1 MNIHE
6 YLGAELLRSKGIP
19 TGSGK
24 VAHSLDEGLKI
35 ARELSYPV
43 VLKAQVLSGGR
54 GKAGGVKIAKTEDE
68 FKEYFQHIHGMNL
81 KGCIV
86 QKIFIVKAV
95 KIVKEVYLA
104 MTFDYSKNGLVLI
117 GSAAGGMD
125 IEKVAAVSPEKIHK
139 LYLKAN
145 AIPSEKELR
154 EFSQKIFQNP
164 EAVEAGLFT
173 FSRIHQLFLEKDC
186 TLIEINPFALTDRGE
201 WIAADAKFTFDD
213 NALFRHE
220 EVSAMRDLA
229 MEDSDEI
236 RAREM
241 NLSFVKLDG
250 EIGCIVN
257 GAGLAMATLDIIK
270 LMGGNPANFLDVG
283 GSSNPQKMV
292 NALKLILRNPKVK
305 GILINIF
312 GGITRCDDIA
322 NGLLQAL
329 SELNIKLPYV
339 IRLTGTNEKE
349 AREIL
354 AKKNISC
361 FSTMRE
367 AVTKIIETIEKH

>member
-24 VAHSLDEGLKI
+24 VAQSLDEGLKI
-35 ARELSYPV
+35 AHELSYPV

-68 FKEYFQHIHGMNL
+68 FRAHFQHIHGMKL
-81 KGCIV
+81 KDCIV
-86 QKIFIVKAV
+86 QKIFVVKAM
-95 KIVKEVYLA
+95 KILKEVYLA
-104 MTFDYSKNGLVLI
+104 MTFDYSKNALVLI

-145 AIPSEKELR
+145 TVPSEKKLR
-154 EFSQKIFQNP
+154 EFSQKIFQDP
-164 EAVEAGLFT
+164 EDVEAGVFT

-186 TLIEINPFALTDRGE
+186 SLIEINPFALTDKGE

-220 EVSAMRDLA
+220 SVSAMRDLA
-229 MEDSDEI
+229 MEDQDEI
-236 RAREM
+236 KAREM

-250 EIGCIVN
+250 DIGCVVN
-257 GAGLAMATLDIIK
+257 GAGLAMATLDIVK

-292 NALKLILRNPKVK
+292 NALQLILRNPKVK

-322 NGLLQAL
+322 NGLIQAL
-329 SELNIKLPYV
+329 SELDMKLPYV
-339 IRLTGTNEKE
+339 VRLTGTNEKE

-354 AKKNISC
+354 AQQKIPC

-367 AVTKIIETIEKH
+367 AVTKIIERSKN

>member
-1 MNIHE
+1 M
-6 YLGAELLRSKGIP
+6 K
-19 TGSGK
+19 
-24 VAHSLDEGLKI
+24 LK
-35 ARELSYPV
+35 
-43 VLKAQVLSGGR
+43 
-54 GKAGGVKIAKTEDE
+54 D
-68 FKEYFQHIHGMNL
+68 
-81 KGCIV
+81 CIV
-86 QKIFIVKAV
+86 QKIFVVKAM
-95 KIVKEVYLA
+95 KILKEVYLA
-104 MTFDYSKNGLVLI
+104 MTFDYSKNALVLI

-145 AIPSEKELR
+145 TVPSEKKLR
-154 EFSQKIFQNP
+154 EFSQKIFQDP
-164 EAVEAGLFT
+164 EDVEAGVFT

-186 TLIEINPFALTDRGE
+186 SLIEINPFALTDKGE

-220 EVSAMRDLA
+220 SVSAMRDLA
-229 MEDSDEI
+229 MEDQDEI
-236 RAREM
+236 KAREM

-250 EIGCIVN
+250 DIGCVVN
-257 GAGLAMATLDIIK
+257 GAGLAMATLDIVK

-292 NALKLILRNPKVK
+292 NALQLILRNPKVK

-322 NGLLQAL
+322 NGLIQAL
-329 SELNIKLPYV
+329 SELDMKLPYV
-339 IRLTGTNEKE
+339 VRLTGTNEKE

-354 AKKNISC
+354 AQQKIPC

-367 AVTKIIETIEKH
+367 AVTKIIERSKN